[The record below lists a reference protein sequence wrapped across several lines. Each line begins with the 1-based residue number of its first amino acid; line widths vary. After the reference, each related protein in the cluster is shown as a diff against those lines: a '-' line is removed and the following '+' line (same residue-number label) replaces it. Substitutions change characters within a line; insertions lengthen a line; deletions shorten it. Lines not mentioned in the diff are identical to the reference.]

1 MKVLKTIE
9 DYVMAAILIPTA
21 VGVVLCMLI
30 LAILVAALAAALAA
44 NAMIII
50 LR

>member
-9 DYVMAAILIPTA
+9 ECVMAAILVPTA
-21 VGVVLCMLI
+21 IGVVLCMLI
-30 LAILVAALAAALAA
+30 LATLAAALTAVLAA
-44 NAMIII
+44 NAIVI

>member
-1 MKVLKTIE
+1 MKALKIIE
-9 DYVMAAILIPTA
+9 EYVVAAILIPTA
-21 VGVVLCMLI
+21 IGVVLCMLI
-30 LAILVAALAAALAA
+30 LATLVAALGAALAA

>member
-9 DYVMAAILIPTA
+9 ECVMAAILVPTA
-21 VGVVLCMLI
+21 IGVVLCVLI
-30 LAILVAALAAALAA
+30 LAALAAALTAFLAA
-44 NAMIII
+44 NAIIV